1 MMRVFAG
8 ALAASCLILSA
19 SAARAADAP
28 PATEQ
33 MLIPHVNQQAM
44 DKLGFRFGVQIYTFR
59 EMTAFEALDIMK
71 KLGIHYVEFFGGQ
84 KMSKDKNV
92 NVGPDMG
99 DDNTQALLAKCKE
112 CDVKPVAF
120 GVTGLSGNEAQ
131 DRKTFDW
138 AKKMGLET
146 IVSEP
151 KPDKAV
157 FDVID
162 KLCEEYNINMA
173 MHDHPKPSTY
183 WNPDL
188 VAQMSEGRSKH
199 IGSCADTGHWVR
211 SGLDPVE
218 CVKKLKGR
226 VIEAHLK
233 DVAKDTPARGENARF
248 QRPGSERFKDV
259 PWGTGIVNAKGVMQ
273 ELKNQGAHIN
283 WDIEYESTHG
293 QELINN
299 VAKSYQ
305 AFSDMCVELA
315 K

>member
-1 MMRVFAG
+1 MMRFIA
-8 ALAASCLILSA
+8 AAIAASCLLTA
-19 SAARAADAP
+19 SIWARADDAL
-28 PATEQ
+28 PASEAIF
-33 MLIPHVNQQAM
+33 IPKVNQQAM

-59 EMTAFEALDIMK
+59 AMTAFEALDVMK
-71 KLGIHYVEFFGGQ
+71 TLGIHYVEFFGGQ
-84 KMSKDKNV
+84 KMSKEKSV

-99 DDNTQALLAKCKE
+99 DDNTEALLAKCKE
-112 CDVKPVAF
+112 CDVKPISF
-120 GVTGLSGNEAQ
+120 GVTGLSGNEQQ

-162 KLCEEYNINMA
+162 KLCNEYNINMA

-188 VAQMSEGRSKH
+188 VVQMSEGRSKH

-218 CVKKLKGR
+218 CIKKLKGR
-226 VIEAHLK
+226 VIEAHQK
-233 DVAKDTPARGENARF
+233 DVVKDTPARGANARF
-248 QRPGSERFKDV
+248 QRPGSERFKDCI
-259 PWGTGIVNAKGVMQ
+259 WGTGLVNAKGIMQ
-273 ELKNQGAHIN
+273 ELKDQGAHIN
-283 WDIEYESTHG
+283 WDIEYESTSG
-293 QELINN
+293 TELINN

-305 AFSDMCVELA
+305 AFSDMCVELS